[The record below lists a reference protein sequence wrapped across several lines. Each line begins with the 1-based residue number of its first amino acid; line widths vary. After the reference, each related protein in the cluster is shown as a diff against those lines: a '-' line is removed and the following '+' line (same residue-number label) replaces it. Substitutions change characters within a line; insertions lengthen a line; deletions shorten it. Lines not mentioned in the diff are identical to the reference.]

1 VTVIIT
7 AHAGMAPLR
16 SRGGLMQRN
25 ARSVTALTMISAAS
39 LLCVA
44 CGDDPAP
51 RAPVPH
57 TLSAREVYDVG
68 AVDAAKLAHYYIT
81 SAVCELESP
90 RPYLPENGI
99 FGGRLFFHGFRV
111 RASRAPAG
119 STEQVVLFASNH
131 PASAGSGI
139 TITVNTEAFALDP
152 VLPQGSTL
160 REPITMQTPGAQE
173 TLACAQQAGPPP
185 KLELR
190 DHDAEAWRQ
199 QAIARYGPEKTNR
212 DGSKD
217 DYVQL
222 ALVMCKTPAAQQA
235 AILAKEGK
243 RKRPS
248 LNRHI
253 FEGFCPFL

>member
-1 VTVIIT
+1 
-7 AHAGMAPLR
+7 
-16 SRGGLMQRN
+16 
-25 ARSVTALTMISAAS
+25 
-39 LLCVA
+39 
-44 CGDDPAP
+44 
-51 RAPVPH
+51 
-57 TLSAREVYDVG
+57 
-68 AVDAAKLAHYYIT
+68 
-81 SAVCELESP
+81 
-90 RPYLPENGI
+90 
-99 FGGRLFFHGFRV
+99 
-111 RASRAPAG
+111 
-119 STEQVVLFASNH
+119 VVLFASNH

-173 TLACAQQAGPPP
+173 TLACARQAGPPP

-190 DHDAEAWRQ
+190 DHDVEAWRQ